1 MTETGVLTA
10 RGLRPLAGPVVR
22 WAARRGTTPAALAR
36 AGVVLT
42 VVAAVW
48 FTDPS
53 PVGGLAGA
61 LALALVL
68 CCDAVGDRLGEQSSD
83 TLTAWTVAVLVHLR
97 EFVLYAA
104 LAVGAGLAGRTDA
117 WMWAAGA
124 LVAYAV
130 RESVTAARASRS
142 PVPPRRG
149 GPRTSPIEAVDPS
162 RDSREPADPEFTA
175 ELLGAAR
182 RRDDGAERNDPARG
196 RTALPRREG
205 GARPLAHDGAVP
217 PEAVGKP
224 TAPAPSGGVGELLG
238 ALAAFGPSERFLVIA
253 VSVTIWGASAAFPA
267 LILGSAVA
275 VAAAAM
281 TPHRDPQ

>member
-1 MTETGVLTA
+1 VTETGVLTA
-10 RGLRPLAGPVVR
+10 RGLRPLAGPAVR

-36 AGVVLT
+36 AGGVLT

-53 PVGGLAGA
+53 PLGGLAGS

-68 CCDAVGDRLGEQSSD
+68 YCDAVGDRLGEQSGD

-104 LAVGAGLAGRTDA
+104 LAVGAGLAGHADA
-117 WMWAAGA
+117 WAWAAGA

-130 RESVTAARASRS
+130 RESVTAARASRGPALPGS
-142 PVPPRRG
+142 G
-149 GPRTSPIEAVDPS
+149 GPRPSPIEAVDPS

-182 RRDDGAERNDPARG
+182 HRGDDAERDDPVRG
-196 RTALPRREG
+196 RTAPPQREG
-205 GARPLAHDGAVP
+205 GARPLAHDSAVRS
-217 PEAVGKP
+217 EAVGTRP
-224 TAPAPSGGVGELLG
+224 APAPSGGAGELLG